1 MKVVF
6 IVYVIS
12 WLILLSVYISSKFK
26 ERKTKGSVT
35 SRSGSKE
42 PWFLYLIFVFFAP
55 IVVLIIPFVLTK
67 KNSSSGV
74 PKELSGMMSQLD
86 SVVFPDGPI
95 QVLEE
100 LNELSEILGV
110 PTSRIEGTYK
120 YACTRAFLGNCDKE
134 TLIRGIKRHEI
145 GLSDRQINLFA
156 KFVFSKLLKQKSK
169 IDDPAFLEATLSA
182 LGFMPDNNGGLE
194 YDEIPGAFGSFGIE
208 STNPVPVNGILSS
221 NAYLSKLMTD
231 DGLTISWERVGSMG
245 ADNIDKPID
254 CYKITDSKGQR
265 RPNIYISAYHSCT
278 SKKAPKGYKFK

>member
-1 MKVVF
+1 MAF
-6 IVYVIS
+6 EF
-12 WLILLSVYISSKFK
+12 FK
-26 ERKTKGSVT
+26 K
-35 SRSGSKE
+35 
-42 PWFLYLIFVFFAP
+42 IFG
-55 IVVLIIPFVLTK
+55 K
-67 KNSSSGV
+67 KDKSSGV
-74 PKELSGMMSQLD
+74 PKELSGMMSQIQK
-86 SVVFPDGPI
+86 VVFPGGGA
-95 QVLEE
+95 QMLKEVH
-100 LNELSEILGV
+100 ELSGILGV
-110 PTSRIEGTYK
+110 SASRIQGTYK
-120 YACTRAFLGNCDKE
+120 YACTRAFIGNCDKE
-134 TLIRGIKRHEI
+134 TLVRGIKTHDG

-278 SKKAPKGYKFK
+278 SKKAPKGYRFK